1 MSGPGPAPIPAG
13 VDTPIKMEG
22 AAVAMG
28 TFHLSTSDSS
38 CSVPRSP
45 LSRGAIGCGERG
57 RRPDYAFLALR
68 LLAFFAVFFAP
79 FLAPFFFV
87 VFFFATLRFLA
98 ITQTSF
104 HGGHPSPANK
114 AVKKIFPKKSD
125 FALAARRAACRVQ
138 RAPLVD

>member
-1 MSGPGPAPIPAG
+1 
-13 VDTPIKMEG
+13 MEG
-22 AAVAMG
+22 AAVARG

-45 LSRGAIGCGERG
+45 LSRGAIGCGERD
-57 RRPDYAFLALR
+57 RWPYDAFFAFR

-79 FLAPFFFV
+79 FLAPFLA

-104 HGGHPSPANK
+104 HAGHGSPANK
-114 AVKKIFPKKSD
+114 AVKKIFSKNPILCLP
-125 FALAARRAACRVQ
+125 FGAPRTEFGAC
-138 RAPLVD
+138 